1 MLKYLHKMIQ
11 DVTILVADD
20 HPMLLKGVVDEL
32 ESYHYNV
39 VAAVENGAQALD
51 KIILLKPSIAILDIE
66 MPLLSGFEVIQK
78 CEEKNLGTRFIILTS
93 FKEKNFILK
102 AKKLN
107 ILGYIIKDEPFIE
120 LHNCIQKV
128 SQGEPYY
135 SNVFSEILTSE
146 IAPQVE
152 KMKFLSPSERT
163 IVRLV
168 ASGKT
173 SKEIGEALSISNR
186 TVEKHRSNII
196 SKLDLPPQGDALSV
210 WAKEHKELIL
220 SI

>member
-1 MLKYLHKMIQ
+1 MIL
-11 DVTILVADD
+11 DLTIIVVDD
-20 HPMLLKGVVDEL
+20 HPILLKGLVEEL
-32 ESYHYNV
+32 KSYNYNV
-39 VAAVENGAQALD
+39 IAEAENGAQALD
-51 KIILLKPSIAILDIE
+51 QIIHMKPSVAVLDIE
-66 MPLLSGFEVIQK
+66 LPLLSGFEVIQK
-78 CEEKNLGTRFIILTS
+78 CQEESPDTKFVILTS
-93 FKEKNFILK
+93 FKEKSFILK

-107 ILGYIIKDEPFIE
+107 ISGYILKDEPFVE

-128 SQGEPYY
+128 SKGESY
-135 SNVFSEILTSE
+135 FSKAFNEILDKE
-146 IAPQVE
+146 IAPELE

-173 SKEIGEALSISNR
+173 SKEIGESLSISNR

-196 SKLDLPPQGDALSV
+196 NKLDLPHQGDALVV

>member
-1 MLKYLHKMIQ
+1 M
-11 DVTILVADD
+11 
-20 HPMLLKGVVDEL
+20 
-32 ESYHYNV
+32 
-39 VAAVENGAQALD
+39 
-51 KIILLKPSIAILDIE
+51 
-66 MPLLSGFEVIQK
+66 
-78 CEEKNLGTRFIILTS
+78 
-93 FKEKNFILK
+93 
-102 AKKLN
+102 
-107 ILGYIIKDEPFIE
+107 GYIIKDEPFIE

-196 SKLDLPPQGDALSV
+196 SKLDLPTPG
-210 WAKEHKELIL
+210 
-220 SI
+220 